1 MAIVIKRHKVWHVKE
16 DVVKENRQK
25 PIDVRVRVSN
35 ELHESLKTYAA
46 KEERS
51 MNYLINKAVEHFL
64 KQQES
69 AKA

>member
-51 MNYLINKAVEHFL
+51 MNYLINKAVEQFL

>member
-1 MAIVIKRHKVWHVKE
+1 M
-16 DVVKENRQK
+16 KENRQK

-35 ELHESLKTYAA
+35 ELHESLKAYAI

-51 MNYLINKAVEHFL
+51 MNYLINKAIEFYL
-64 KQQES
+64 NQNE

>member
-1 MAIVIKRHKVWHVKE
+1 VAIVIKRHKVWHVKE

-51 MNYLINKAVEHFL
+51 MNYLINKAVEQFL